1 MTFEARFLKTNF
13 GGLNLGPMG
22 LNQAQNEVFNHFLEF
37 GSYVFLAIEY
47 DNSLQQR
54 LASSRGIFSLN
65 CIDDS
70 VELCLIA
77 SRGKTHNLLFFLEGV
92 GAN

>member
-1 MTFEARFLKTNF
+1 
-13 GGLNLGPMG
+13 MG
-22 LNQAQNEVFNHFLEF
+22 LNQAQNEVFYHFLEF

-54 LASSRGIFSLN
+54 LASSRGIFSVN